1 MDKRFIVQLLGK
13 NFIGA
18 LKWPTIYL
26 KLFLHR
32 FDKSRQTGSKV
43 LIFGL
48 GRSGTTWVSNEIS
61 KSYDLYDYGEVF
73 QFPSRLIF
81 SKFLNYL
88 IVPKKSIVKLLTYQ
102 IIQNRISTTEL
113 VNWINK
119 NFDYV
124 VIVQRNFLD
133 QILSSLYSEQ
143 TKIYHNEMRDNLLSI
158 TLKKE
163 DFKAREYWC
172 HRNIQLRDDV
182 ISKITVKIRE
192 IDYDQ
197 VAKDYFPEVLDEKK
211 VLGKRKP
218 KKIAKRISI
227 RSVRDRIKNLDDVLG
242 WVSDEE

>member
-1 MDKRFIVQLLGK
+1 
-13 NFIGA
+13 
-18 LKWPTIYL
+18 
-26 KLFLHR
+26 
-32 FDKSRQTGSKV
+32 
-43 LIFGL
+43 
-48 GRSGTTWVSNEIS
+48 
-61 KSYDLYDYGEVF
+61 
-73 QFPSRLIF
+73 
-81 SKFLNYL
+81 
-88 IVPKKSIVKLLTYQ
+88 
-102 IIQNRISTTEL
+102 
-113 VNWINK
+113 
-119 NFDYV
+119 
-124 VIVQRNFLD
+124 
-133 QILSSLYSEQ
+133 
-143 TKIYHNEMRDNLLSI
+143 MRDNLLSI

>member
-13 NFIGA
+13 QLIGA
-18 LKWPTIYL
+18 LKWPSIYF

-48 GRSGTTWVSNEIS
+48 GRSGTTWVSNEIL
-61 KSYDLYDYGEVF
+61 KSYDLYDYGEIF

-88 IVPKKSIVKLLTYQ
+88 IVPQKSIVKLLTYQ
-102 IIQNRISTTEL
+102 IIQNKISITEL
-113 VNWINK
+113 VNWINN

-124 VIVQRNFLD
+124 VVVKRNFLD

-143 TKIYHNEMRDNLLSI
+143 TKVYHNEVRGNLLSI

-163 DFKAREYWC
+163 DFKARE
-172 HRNIQLRDDV
+172 R
-182 ISKITVKIRE
+182 
-192 IDYDQ
+192 
-197 VAKDYFPEVLDEKK
+197 
-211 VLGKRKP
+211 
-218 KKIAKRISI
+218 
-227 RSVRDRIKNLDDVLG
+227 
-242 WVSDEE
+242 